1 VSAAPLLEA
10 EDVRVEIGGVRIL
23 HGAFASVE
31 AGRLVAIVGP
41 NGAGKST
48 FARACAGIQRTCGGR
63 IRLAGQD
70 VATLRGRRLARL
82 RAFVPQ
88 RARVPEGMTV
98 RQAVQLG
105 RSPHLGPLRRA
116 GRRDQEAVERA
127 MERTGVAEL
136 ADRNL
141 TTLSGGELQ
150 RAQISI
156 ALAQEAPLLILD
168 EPTAHLDLG
177 ATVTVARLLRELAD
191 AGLGVLLVVHDLALA
206 AAVADD
212 AVVLSGGRSV
222 AAGPPEEVL
231 DRERLASVWEVDAA
245 LETRGGTTALH
256 VAWLKEARTSEQI
269 AIEEGLR

>member
-1 VSAAPLLEA
+1 HRPDGRRHLRPRLRRPRLGAVGRRAPARRRHARADGARAGRAAGRSAHGSDRRAAVPLAAEEDGVSAAPLLEA

-191 AGLGVLLVVHDLALA
+191 AGLGVLLVVHDL
-206 AAVADD
+206 
-212 AVVLSGGRSV
+212 
-222 AAGPPEEVL
+222 
-231 DRERLASVWEVDAA
+231 
-245 LETRGGTTALH
+245 
-256 VAWLKEARTSEQI
+256 
-269 AIEEGLR
+269 